1 MENIVVT
8 VKGGNIEKAL
18 RELKRKYTAQGI
30 TEELRERSQYTK
42 PSVRRR
48 NVVKSAAYKQKKKS
62 ALDKD

>member
-42 PSVRRR
+42 PSVKRR
-48 NVVKSAAYKQKKKS
+48 NVIKSAAYKQKKKS
-62 ALDKD
+62 AFDKD